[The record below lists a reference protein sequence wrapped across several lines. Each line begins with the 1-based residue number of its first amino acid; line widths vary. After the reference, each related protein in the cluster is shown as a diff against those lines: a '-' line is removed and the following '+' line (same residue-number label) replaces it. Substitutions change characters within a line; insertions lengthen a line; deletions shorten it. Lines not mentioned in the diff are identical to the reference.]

1 MQTISNNAGRA
12 ASTGCLDT
20 AAAQLGTNGRV
31 SYHKYL
37 IYNKSLIDPE
47 AALSQILLISLC
59 LLPDSCLHYNF
70 RPFVHSGQKPKE
82 ALNESELP

>member
-1 MQTISNNAGRA
+1 MPAGRQA
-12 ASTGCLDT
+12 QGAWTRQPHSQALT
-20 AAAQLGTNGRV
+20 AVN
-31 SYHKYL
+31 YHKYL

-47 AALSQILLISLC
+47 AALSEILLISLC